1 MVPLVSKPSQH
12 RAVGIL
18 VHVKVPDVGLFTWG
32 ATQQRLSLRGD
43 SAPIS
48 TEP

>member
-18 VHVKVPDVGLFTWG
+18 VHVKVPHVGLFTWG
-32 ATQQRLSLRGD
+32 ATQQHLSLRGA